1 MDTAHTLPA
10 HTIPALPFGLMAEFE
25 DPNAL
30 VAAAKQTYAA
40 GYRAIDTFSP
50 YPIEEAWEAIGQ
62 HDKRLSLIVLAGGL
76 VGLLSGIALQ
86 EWVHQIA
93 YPINIAGKPL
103 NSWPQF
109 VPVTFELTILFASIA
124 AVLGMIV
131 LNGLPQPYHPV
142 FNVPRFEHASR
153 DKFFLL
159 VEATDPKFDRA
170 GTHDF
175 LKGLNPSEINEVEP

>member
-1 MDTAHTLPA
+1 MDAAHSLPA
-10 HTIPALPFGLMAEFE
+10 APYGLMAEFD
-25 DPNAL
+25 DPSAL
-30 VAAAKQTYAA
+30 VHAAKRTYEA
-40 GYRAIDTFSP
+40 GYRRIDAFSP

-62 HDKRLSLIVLAGGL
+62 NDRRLSKIVLAGG
-76 VGLLSGIALQ
+76 VAGLLTGIGLQ

-109 VPVTFELTILFASIA
+109 VPVTFELTILFAALS
-124 AVLGMIV
+124 AVFGMIL

-159 VEATDPKFDRA
+159 IESTDPKFDRRS
-170 GTHDF
+170 TLDF
-175 LKGLNPSEINEVEP
+175 LKGLNPSEVNEVEP